1 MAQEVVPSPRS
12 PEEPPL
18 SPRPQ
23 GSAPELHQEPEL
35 RELPQPCPC
44 PPCPALPSPVEGAS
58 PVVYDTPV
66 PNSPPK
72 SPTGQGMEEQ
82 ESPEASPGALGPSSP
97 HLTELPKTRTP
108 SQEPGVTSTDPQD
121 TTTAAAHPDSP
132 RSTHV
137 LEQSDQASE
146 CKSCLSSVDA
156 APLLPGPAC
165 PALQETMRLIQD
177 EFAFD
182 GYLDNGL
189 EALIMGTWTRD
200 GAHPGRSRERGL
212 RTAPPL
218 HARDPGTEWGALLL
232 ISRHGFTVTCWSSCT
247 PGEYIQGLKDL
258 TYPTFCGAIS
268 EKFCDLYWGDK
279 LLHGLFSVVN
289 GSQPAVPG

>member
-1 MAQEVVPSPRS
+1 MAQEMVPSPRS
-12 PEEPPL
+12 PEQPAL

-35 RELPQPCPC
+35 RELAQLCPC
-44 PPCPALPSPVEGAS
+44 PPCPALPRSVEGAS
-58 PVVYDTPV
+58 PVVSDSPV

-72 SPTGQGMEEQ
+72 SPPGQGLEGQ
-82 ESPEASPGALGPSSP
+82 ESPKASPRALGPSSP

-121 TTTAAAHPDSP
+121 TTTAAAHPNSP
-132 RSTHV
+132 RSMHV

-189 EALIMGTWTRD
+189 EALIMGTR
-200 GAHPGRSRERGL
+200 APG
-212 RTAPPL
+212 
-218 HARDPGTEWGALLL
+218 PGME
-232 ISRHGFTVTCWSSCT
+232 HT
-247 PGEYIQGLKDL
+247 PGGLGKGDSGQLPSACTRPRGRVGGPSSHLPTRIQSHAG
-258 TYPTFCGAIS
+258 PPAPQ
-268 EKFCDLYWGDK
+268 
-279 LLHGLFSVVN
+279 
-289 GSQPAVPG
+289 GSTSRA

>member
-1 MAQEVVPSPRS
+1 MVSDSP
-12 PEEPPL
+12 
-18 SPRPQ
+18 
-23 GSAPELHQEPEL
+23 A
-35 RELPQPCPC
+35 
-44 PPCPALPSPVEGAS
+44 
-58 PVVYDTPV
+58 

-72 SPTGQGMEEQ
+72 SPPGQGLEEQ
-82 ESPEASPGALGPSSP
+82 ESPEASPRALGPSSP

-108 SQEPGVTSTDPQD
+108 SQEPGVTSTDPQN

-156 APLLPGPAC
+156 VPLLPGPAC

-189 EALIMGTWTRD
+189 EALIMGTWAPGMEHTLGGLEKGDSGQLPSACTRPRGRVGD
-200 GAHPGRSRERGL
+200 PSSHPGMDSQSHAGPPAPQGSTSR
-212 RTAPPL
+212 A
-218 HARDPGTEWGALLL
+218 
-232 ISRHGFTVTCWSSCT
+232 
-247 PGEYIQGLKDL
+247 
-258 TYPTFCGAIS
+258 
-268 EKFCDLYWGDK
+268 
-279 LLHGLFSVVN
+279 
-289 GSQPAVPG
+289 